1 MDRLISVIVPVY
13 NVEDYLEKCVDSI
26 INQTYKNLEIIL
38 IDDGSTDSC
47 PSLCDE
53 LKKRDK
59 RIKVV
64 HKSNG
69 GLSSARNKGLD
80 IAKGSLISFVDSD
93 DYIEE
98 SMLEELKNN
107 MDKYSSDIAVCDFYT
122 VTGSKK
128 QTHSYKER
136 EFVLEEKQKFDYLNN
151 EYGDLTVYAWNKL
164 YKKSLF
170 DEIRYP
176 DGKIFEDSHI
186 ICELLEK
193 ARRVSYVVKPL
204 YNYIMRK
211 DSIIHTFT
219 IHHFDKVDSFN
230 KKIEF
235 FKNKEYYDLMVEEKN
250 RKAEILLINLFRL
263 KCCKGNNKEIARKH
277 YMNLLKTSKEIK
289 WKEAHKKIK
298 WFKVLKKSYLYA
310 RFFKY
315 KMHMGINKVLK
326 IN

>member
-47 PSLCDE
+47 PSFCDE

-93 DYIEE
+93 DYMEE

-122 VTGSKK
+122 VIGSKK
-128 QTHSYKER
+128 QTHSYKEK
-136 EFVLEEKQKFDYLNN
+136 EFVLEEKQKFDYLDN
-151 EYGDLTVYAWNKL
+151 EYGNLTVYAWNKL

-250 RKAEILLINLFRL
+250 RKVRFLVTSLAKL
-263 KCCKGNNKEIARKH
+263 KHFNRHEKEVGKKYH
-277 YMNLLKTSKEIK
+277 NELVNTSKSIQ
-289 WKEAHKKIK
+289 WKKASKVTKN
-298 WFKVLKKSYLYA
+298 FKVLRKVYIY
-310 RFFKY
+310 FKFLEY
-315 KMHMGINKVLK
+315 KMYYLFER
-326 IN
+326 